1 MPIFK
6 KYATEYLSVRFCFC
20 YRRIANGVLCLYV
33 DFYLNSFD
41 CGIFCGIVAHDVFYR
56 HAFCSTITIYLQRNC
71 ATTKKITETT
81 TGETHLKE
89 LRKMVHFDFQFTT
102 VTFSKVHDLYS
113 ALRLQPIWI
122 TIRICA
128 CISWMHNSHRETDF
142 FESLAEI
149 REASLFIQKK
159 AKKENSAI
167 EKWTSDCA
175 LCPLNRKF
183 MNVIS
188 IREKLE
194 SLNSPEE

>member
-1 MPIFK
+1 MSLCRLLFELFRLWYFLWYCRTRCILSSRILLHHNYIF
-6 KYATEYLSVRFCFC
+6 TEKL
-20 YRRIANGVLCLYV
+20 
-33 DFYLNSFD
+33 
-41 CGIFCGIVAHDVFYR
+41 
-56 HAFCSTITIYLQRNC
+56 RNN
-71 ATTKKITETT
+71 KKITETT
-81 TGETHLKE
+81 TGEPHLKE